1 MNVHLLNGSVLD
13 LTNLGD
19 PPTVEKFSTEGTTKI
34 SFQMG
39 EKVSFCCE
47 AKGTPPLEY
56 IWTCNTKE
64 INRRLSYNKLTIKAE
79 EETEGEYQCSV
90 KNAFGLT
97 PSEVIRIKVGESN
110 FDEKLQ
116 L

>member
-1 MNVHLLNGSVLD
+1 
-13 LTNLGD
+13 
-19 PPTVEKFSTEGTTKI
+19 
-34 SFQMG
+34 MG

-64 INRRLSYNKLTIKAE
+64 INRRWNYNKLMIKAE

-90 KNAFGLT
+90 KNPFGLT
-97 PSEVIRIKVGESN
+97 SSEVVRIKVGES
-110 FDEKLQ
+110 KLFMF
-116 L
+116 